1 MADLPEAE
9 YERQARRIALEDV
22 VTVRSAVYSV
32 QMNKI
37 NEEGLYKT
45 SNNMG
50 LCRQVL
56 QEKTIS
62 IQL

>member
-9 YERQARRIALEDV
+9 YERQAHRIALEDV
-22 VTVRSAVYSV
+22 VTVHSAVYSV

-37 NEEGLYKT
+37 NEKSLYKT

-50 LCRQVL
+50 LYRQVL